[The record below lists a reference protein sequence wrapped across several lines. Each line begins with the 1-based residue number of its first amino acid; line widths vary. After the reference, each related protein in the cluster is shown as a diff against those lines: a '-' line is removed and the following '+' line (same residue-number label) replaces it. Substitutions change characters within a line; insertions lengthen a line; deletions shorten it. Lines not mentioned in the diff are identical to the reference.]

1 MTCSLIQEV
10 MVMLVS
16 LLAMINDDSDR
27 DFVSALYQQYEQ
39 MLYRVAFNILHNRT
53 DAEDA
58 VQDTFVRIIDNLDKI
73 RNISSNETGFYLVI
87 IVKNISINKINK
99 KNRHP
104 EVDIDELYD
113 IQSDCSVENAMLH
126 KVNSELIRNALSE
139 LPDDDYEILFLYLI
153 REYSPTEIS
162 ELFGIPSNTARQRIF
177 RAKQRL
183 IKLLEKRGVTNDL

>member
-10 MVMLVS
+10 IVMLAS
-16 LLAMINDDSDR
+16 LLAMIDSDSDR
-27 DFVSALYQQYEQ
+27 DFVSALYKQYEQ

-126 KVNSELIRNALSE
+126 KVNSELIRNALFE

-153 REYSPTEIS
+153 REYSPSEIS
-162 ELFGIPSNTARQRIF
+162 ELFGISSNTVRQRIF

>member
-1 MTCSLIQEV
+1 
-10 MVMLVS
+10 MLAS
-16 LLAMINDDSDR
+16 LLAMIDSDSDR
-27 DFVSALYQQYEQ
+27 DFVSALYKQYEQ

-99 KNRHP
+99 KKRHP
-104 EVDIDELYD
+104 EVDIYELYD
-113 IQSDCSVENAMLH
+113 IQSDCSVEDTMLQ
-126 KVNSELIRNALSE
+126 KVDSELIRNALSE

-162 ELFGIPSNTARQRIF
+162 ELFGISANTVRQRIF

-183 IKLLEKRGVTNDL
+183 IKLLEKRGVTNDI